1 MSNNQKLPLSLT
13 LIAAVVPAL
22 LAMAARADVEIKI
35 GQVGPL
41 TGPVAHMGQDLE
53 NGARL
58 AIEDLNAK
66 KLKIGGQAVKWVL
79 VSEDDAGDP
88 KTATVVAQ
96 KLADNKVNGVVGHY
110 NTGTTIPAS
119 KIYAAAGIPQ
129 IVPSATGPKITQQG
143 YKGLFRVLA
152 NDIKMGSALG
162 NYAVKKLGGKTVAII
177 DDRTAYGQ
185 GLADQMEKAVKAAG
199 GNVVAR
205 EFGTDKTTDWMAV
218 LTSIKSRNPDVLMY
232 GGLDASAAPL
242 LQQMRHLGMKAK
254 FMTGSGAC
262 TPELIRLSG
271 DGMNS
276 DAYCVKAGMPG
287 DRMPKGASFY
297 KRYKD
302 KFGVEVQVYAP
313 YAYDAVIALA
323 TAMQN
328 ANSADPAQYLPKLSA
343 LKLSGVTADIEFDN
357 NGDLEKAPITVL
369 RFTDGSWKPLEVV
382 Q

>member
-343 LKLSGVTADIEFDN
+343 LKLSGVTADIEFDG